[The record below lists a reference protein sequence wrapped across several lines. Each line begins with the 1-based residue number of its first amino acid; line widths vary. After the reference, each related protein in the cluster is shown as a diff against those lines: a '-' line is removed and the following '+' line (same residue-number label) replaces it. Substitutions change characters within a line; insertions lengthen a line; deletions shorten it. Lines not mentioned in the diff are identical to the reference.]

1 MSVRG
6 RELATRLDEINQQVI
21 DLVSG
26 DADLSVTCPS
36 EGWTAAAV
44 GAHIGGAH
52 RGILEGLIQPIVAG
66 REVPSTVGP
75 SNEGNARQAAEN
87 AALPREQILRLLRD
101 HGAMATAYLRSL
113 SDEDLDRTATIPIFG
128 ENPVTAET
136 VIERVLIGHASDHAN
151 SLRQGLGQ
159 TAGHTHDWQEAP
171 A

>member
-1 MSVRG
+1 MSERA
-6 RELATRLDEINQQVI
+6 RELAARLEQINQQVI
-21 DLVSG
+21 DSISG
-26 DADLSVTCPS
+26 DSDLSVTCPG

-66 REVPSTVGP
+66 RELPARVGP
-75 SNEGNARQAAEN
+75 SDEGNAQQAAEN
-87 AALPREQILRLLRD
+87 AAVPRDHILRMLRD

-113 SDEDLDRTATIPIFG
+113 RDEDLDRTVTLPIFG
-128 ENPVTAET
+128 ENPVTVQQ
-136 VIERVLIGHASDHAN
+136 VIEWVLIGHAADHAN

-159 TAGHTHDWQEAP
+159 TAGHTHDWQDAL